1 MLLINRL
8 KSYKLTLG
16 EIKSITGSMEVSSE
30 KQIFSALLR
39 QKSVLLSQI
48 DRISTIIH
56 QIDFDIQQMKA
67 GKSIMSY
74 LLDIDVKLVEYP
86 PQNILYLRRKLTQ
99 EECLNGYSQFFV
111 SYTKR

>member
-8 KSYKLTLG
+8 KSYKLTLE

-30 KQIFSALLR
+30 KQIFSALLC
-39 QKSVLLSQI
+39 QKSVLQGQI
-48 DRISTIIH
+48 DKISTIIH

-74 LLDIDVKLVEYP
+74 LLDIDVKRISICLSP
-86 PQNILYLRRKLTQ
+86 FLLSCLYR
-99 EECLNGYSQFFV
+99 CDICVGAI
-111 SYTKR
+111 